1 MSDKTESKIKKYRYD
16 IIVIAAILLF
26 SLLLLLFLTL
36 NKKEGAVVSVEV
48 DGQTVAEYSL
58 DRDGTYSLNGGTNV
72 LVIEGGRAYLNY
84 SDCPDHV
91 CENTGKIR
99 FVGETIVCLPNRVT
113 ITVKGNSEN
122 GVDLVS

>member
-113 ITVKGNSEN
+113 ITVKGNSGN